1 MGNMAMPRVSPGMT
15 LWNLGSLFA
24 PRLFLDAAK
33 IIIIVGKTAFLPVI
47 CNQIIAPL
55 ESNRPCKTT
64 SSQLYVI
71 YELKI
76 SK

>member
-1 MGNMAMPRVSPGMT
+1 MGNIAMPRVSPGMA

-33 IIIIVGKTAFLPVI
+33 IIIIVGKTAFMPVI

-64 SSQLYVI
+64 SPQFYDI

>member
-1 MGNMAMPRVSPGMT
+1 MPRVSPGMA

-33 IIIIVGKTAFLPVI
+33 IIIIVGKTAFMPVI

-64 SSQLYVI
+64 SSQFYVI